1 MTKLDIWKL
10 TFNQEEEAQ
19 YPAGGNDESWDDE
32 RHSPRR
38 RDEDAGDEGAQDVP
52 HRGVRVPHAHDE
64 PPPGYCKEK
73 HKHTEA
79 VRMSV
84 ALDCSKNN
92 TGTSVVLCDLC
103 LTFFKFYQK
112 DQISANLT
120 DLSVGR

>member
-10 TFNQEEEAQ
+10 TFNQEEEAH
-19 YPAGGNDESWDDE
+19 YPTGGNDESWDDE

-38 RDEDAGDEGAQDVP
+38 WDKDAGDEGAQDVP

-64 PPPGYCKEK
+64 PSPGYCKEN

-79 VRMSV
+79 VRTSV
-84 ALDCSKNN
+84 VLDCSKNN
-92 TGTSVVLCDLC
+92 TGTSVFHTNRSGFVWHLAH
-103 LTFFKFYQK
+103 FFK

-120 DLSVGR
+120 DLFI